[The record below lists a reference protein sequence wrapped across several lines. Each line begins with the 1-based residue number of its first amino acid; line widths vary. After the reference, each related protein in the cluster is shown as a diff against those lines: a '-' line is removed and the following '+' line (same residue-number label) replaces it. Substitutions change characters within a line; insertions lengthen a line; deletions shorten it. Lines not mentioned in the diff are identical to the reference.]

1 MHHYCDR
8 IIPKFVPVGARP
20 YMEDR
25 HTIVANFEPTGDA
38 ASAADPGV
46 LRSFAGVYDGHNGS
60 QTAEEAAARCSWP
73 SKHVFGKLQPWP
85 ARVLSDC
92 GSGAE
97 MHHTL
102 HLFHTQAAHSQ
113 SESIRTSFVS
123 CHTTQ

>member
-1 MHHYCDR
+1 
-8 IIPKFVPVGARP
+8 
-20 YMEDR
+20 MEDR

-38 ASAADPGV
+38 ASTADPGV

-73 SKHVFGKLQPWP
+73 SSMSSGSFSPGLHFKL
-85 ARVLSDC
+85 LSDC

-102 HLFHTQAAHSQ
+102 HLSHTQAAHSQ